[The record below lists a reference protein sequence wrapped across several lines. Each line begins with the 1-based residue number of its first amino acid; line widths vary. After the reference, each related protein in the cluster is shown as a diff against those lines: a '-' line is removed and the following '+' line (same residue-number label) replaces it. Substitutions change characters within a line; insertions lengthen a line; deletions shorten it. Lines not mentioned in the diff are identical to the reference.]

1 MHCAETGCKPDQLLD
16 GGVHVVERQPENW
29 RWPQHRKFPRQPG
42 RLSVVTLG
50 SGAVISVD
58 AADLEWANSAFAG
71 MDRDQLMLGTQIAT
85 FAERAARNRLLLYGP
100 FTVYTCPEETV
111 CEPAISRPYELELI
125 EFKDG
130 MAPEA
135 LSIDVLQFPHALSA
149 SPDNNRPE
157 MLAAIARMDG
167 VPVGVAAVSR
177 DSEFMWQVGIDVL
190 PAHRQQGLAA
200 ALTSAV
206 TRAVL
211 DAGAVPYYA
220 CSNTNILSMRTALA
234 AGFRPMWVELLTK
247 PI

>member
-1 MHCAETGCKPDQLLD
+1 MHCAETGCKPDRLLD
-16 GGVHVVERQPENW
+16 GGVHVVERRPENW
-29 RWPQHRKFPRQPG
+29 HLPQHRKFPRQAG

-85 FAERAARNRLLLYGP
+85 FADRAARNRLLLYGP
-100 FTVYTCPEETV
+100 FTVYTCPENRVSSLT
-111 CEPAISRPYELELI
+111 ISEPYEIELI
-125 EFKDG
+125 KFYDG
-130 MAPEA
+130 RPPEVFPED
-135 LSIDVLQFPHALSA
+135 LSRFPHALGA
-149 SPDNNRPE
+149 SPDHNRPE

-167 VPVGVAAVSR
+167 APVGVAAVSR

-190 PAHRQQGLAA
+190 PAHRRQGLAA

-220 CSNTNILSMRTALA
+220 CSNTNIPSMKTALA